1 MSHFPFITLVIF
13 GRTGHLFHH
22 CGVLK
27 TLVISSDTDL
37 VFHLDSALRKLEF
50 EMDLKPT
57 VSAGMDKMR
66 YERYNAV
73 VVDSAA
79 GTLTEVARN
88 RDQWLKTDPT
98 VIVVGRESTN
108 SLDGVHGA
116 HTVWTLP
123 LVPWEVYRTLLNV
136 RTQATGDRRLRK
148 RFTLNRPAPFRY
160 NVAGAQ
166 HEAVIIDVTETGIAI
181 EGVQALPNGITVPV
195 EFKLPAMLSP
205 ISTVAEVVW
214 RNDRRAGLRFLQL
227 QPQQQRQLER
237 WLQHSRQGMT
247 TGYSYASG
255 Y

>member
-1 MSHFPFITLVIF
+1 MPGRAFRVIWLQLKRHSQTAP
-13 GRTGHLFHH
+13 GLATRERIVSTGWSIDS
-22 CGVLK
+22 
-27 TLVISSDTDL
+27 IS
-37 VFHLDSALRKLEF
+37 AC
-50 EMDLKPT
+50 
-57 VSAGMDKMR
+57 SAG
-66 YERYNAV
+66 
-73 VVDSAA
+73 
-79 GTLTEVARN
+79 
-88 RDQWLKTDPT
+88 
-98 VIVVGRESTN
+98 
-108 SLDGVHGA
+108 
-116 HTVWTLP
+116 
-123 LVPWEVYRTLLNV
+123 
-136 RTQATGDRRLRK
+136 RK